1 MTVKNQ
7 STNYAEQKVHKAEII
22 NDSTDQSA
30 PMIKISWNLLLDLI
44 FCKAHAVSELLY
56 IPDNYSSS
64 AKIAKTRLI
73 RTRVFD
79 NIYRNHFGED
89 IPNGVYKLIQGNARN
104 E

>member
-1 MTVKNQ
+1 MQ
-7 STNYAEQKVHKAEII
+7 EIPEMI
-22 NDSTDQSA
+22 NDENKEKT
-30 PMIKISWNLLLDLI
+30 PMIKLSWNLLLDLI

-56 IPDNYSSS
+56 IPDAYSSS

-79 NIYRNHFGED
+79 NIYRNHFGEE
-89 IPNGVYKLIQGNARN
+89 IPNGVYKLIQGNSQN